1 MRWLA
6 LIFILSGC
14 SASYHVKK
22 AVKKEP
28 TLLNPVSDT
37 IRIEKTLIDTV
48 YTSDSTY
55 YIEVKTVQFDTII
68 QYEKMIVPV
77 YKTRYETRQE
87 NKTERKRLRHQ
98 KNEVKQIHKTKR
110 FEAKQERKIANN
122 WYKTA
127 FFYSLAINLIFL
139 VIYFFKRL

>member
-22 AVKKEP
+22 AVKKDP

-55 YIEVKTVQFDTII
+55 YIEVKKVQFDTVI

-87 NKTERKRLRHQ
+87 NKTERTKI
-98 KNEVKQIHKTKR
+98 KQGQRTERIKSR
-110 FEAKQERKIANN
+110 QERKIANN
-122 WYKTA
+122 WYKVG
-127 FFYSLAINLIFL
+127 FFILAGILLVLFL
-139 VIYFFKRL
+139 VKRVNSL

>member
-1 MRWLA
+1 MRYLA
-6 LIFILSGC
+6 LIFILSSC

-22 AVKKEP
+22 AVKKDP

-48 YTSDSTY
+48 YTSDSTF

-68 QYEKMIVPV
+68 QYQKMIVPV
-77 YKTRYETRQE
+77 YKTRQEIRQKE
-87 NKTERKRLRHQ
+87 KTERT
-98 KNEVKQIHKTKR
+98 EIKQGQRTER
-110 FEAKQERKIANN
+110 FQYKQERKIANN

-127 FFYSLAINLIFL
+127 FFILLGFVLILIARFVFL
-139 VIYFFKRL
+139 RGLR